1 MRLQLVEAQ
10 PGRLDVKREQP
21 TDVGVVSAGEVAR
34 QLARKARVLVLE
46 KRLET
51 APLIA
56 RAAVAQPVKEDDS
69 PLAMVRQLSLSKM
82 MEMENSKVGAV
93 QSVKSVAKAPLKTQ
107 AYLLCIVSVVIA
119 MCTQLYFGQKVAG
132 GPSRD
137 AHLLPGAGCLIM
149 LAALKD
155 KLSQK

>member
-1 MRLQLVEAQ
+1 MGKGSAA
-10 PGRLDVKREQP
+10 D
-21 TDVGVVSAGEVAR
+21 VSAPPMQVKKSGSFTNMLKGSFSKKKKPV
-34 QLARKARVLVLE
+34 
-46 KRLET
+46 
-51 APLIA
+51 P
-56 RAAVAQPVKEDDS
+56 VAQPVKEDDS

-119 MCTQLYFGQKVAG
+119 MCPQLYFGQKVAG